1 MAKKPVRAGLPTQAV
16 AENLRRLRHQRRLSV
31 RALSS
36 RTYGFLRPRQL
47 DGPPPMDE
55 PFGIP
60 PNGISEIENGLRRVD
75 VDDLIAL
82 AVALDVSPAVLLMPN
97 PELPDEN
104 GEGVVYLDPADPLD
118 TKHVWNWLTAR
129 DSLTTGAMAEGANEL
144 ESCDDPDFDY
154 EERELWRRRTLPRFA
169 RERRGDG

>member
-1 MAKKPVRAGLPTQAV
+1 
-16 AENLRRLRHQRRLSV
+16 
-31 RALSS
+31 
-36 RTYGFLRPRQL
+36 
-47 DGPPPMDE
+47 MDE